1 MNFKKLNREGSE
13 KVFRTV
19 LNVEGATI
27 TTGNAVS
34 LRPTAASID
43 GVNAVIDNSAA
54 DHVGF
59 IGIATQDIA
68 NNDYG
73 LVQVNGLVNS
83 VLLSNAGTSITITA
97 GDLITGGPAGFY
109 SFNPATAYSG
119 AGSGLFNWRHVI
131 NVDTATVSAAG
142 YVRGLINVL

>member
-1 MNFKKLNREGSE
+1 MQFSKLNREGSE
-13 KVFRTV
+13 RVFRTV

-34 LRPTAASID
+34 LKPTAASLD
-43 GVNAVIDNSAA
+43 GVNAVIANAA
-54 DHVGF
+54 GDMLGF
-59 IGIATQDIA
+59 AGIAVRDIP

-73 LVQVNGLVNS
+73 LIQTNGLVNS

-97 GDLITGGPAGFY
+97 GDLVIPGPAGFY
-109 SFNPATAYSG
+109 SFNPAVIYSG
-119 AGSGLFNWRHVI
+119 NGAHLYNFRHVI
-131 NVDTATVSAAG
+131 SVDSATVSAAG

>member
-1 MNFKKLNREGSE
+1 MQFSKLNRTGSE

-27 TTGNAVS
+27 TTGNPVS
-34 LRPTAASID
+34 VRPTAASLD
-43 GVNAVIDNSAA
+43 GVSAVISNAAA
-54 DHVGF
+54 DQAGF
-59 IGIATQDIA
+59 IGIASEDIA

-83 VLLSNAGTSITITA
+83 VLLSHAGTSITVTA
-97 GDLITGGPAGFY
+97 GDLIVAGPIGFY
-109 SFNPATAYSG
+109 SFNPAVTYSG
-119 AGSGLFNWRHVI
+119 AGSGLTNFRHVHAI
-131 NVDTATVSAAG
+131 DTATVSAAG